1 MELHAAAGIPNS
13 QVLQDATLMP
23 AQIMKKDADLGSIAP
38 NKLADLVLLD
48 ADPVADI
55 SNIRKVNLTMKDGVI
70 YRPDE
75 LNAELGIAPRT
86 R

>member
-1 MELHAAAGIPNS
+1 
-13 QVLQDATLMP
+13 MP
-23 AQIMKKDADLGSIAP
+23 AQIMKKDTDLGSISP